1 LQSLDV
7 GGGEALY
14 ERVARLAAGP
24 WNTNGQLGLVLGATF
39 PEELA
44 RVRRIAPD
52 LPMLVPGIGA
62 QGGDVEATV
71 AAGLDRQG
79 WGMIINSSR
88 AILYAGDG
96 EDFARQASEAARAT
110 RQTIRSA
117 QERRIGQAR

>member
-1 LQSLDV
+1 
-7 GGGEALY
+7 
-14 ERVARLAAGP
+14 
-24 WNTNGQLGLVLGATF
+24 LGLVLGATF